1 MRKVM
6 ALSLPPQLFE
16 KAERLAK
23 KENRD
28 KSELLREALRRYI
41 EEREWQEVVRYGR
54 KKAHQQGISTE
65 ADIERVVDV
74 GR

>member
-1 MRKVM
+1 MT
-6 ALSLPPQLFE
+6 LSLPPQLFE

-23 KENRD
+23 KENRN

-54 KKAHQQGISTE
+54 KKVRQQGISTE
-65 ADIERVVDV
+65 ADIERIVDAA
-74 GR
+74 R